1 MLADVRALL
10 ILQDRDRR
18 LLALTKD
25 LERLPLDEARAK
37 AKLAGQEAN
46 VARAQEAVLACE
58 LRMKRLELDVGTRRT
73 TINRLKLQQFETRKN
88 EEYQAIGHEIIRY
101 EKDVDDLETRELE
114 LMEEMDQARSV
125 LKAAQAALAH
135 DRTLVQEDLAV
146 IVQRRERLEAERGE
160 VTAARDLLAGQVAED
175 ILPLYHRLMK
185 SKAGLAV
192 APMLDG
198 KCGGCHMKLI
208 ASTVVAAQAA
218 KEIARCEDCGRILYV
233 ED

>member
-25 LERLPLDEARAK
+25 LERLPLDETRAK

-88 EEYQAIGHEIIRY
+88 EEYQAIGHEITRY

-160 VTAARDLLAGQVAED
+160 VTAARDLLASQVAEAV
-175 ILPLYHRLMK
+175 LPLYHRLMK